1 MAGITLLEKNSVQV
15 NYIINQFFRPELHQ
29 KFFDDS
35 WGLTELSLHFYDPR
49 TVIYGIM
56 EQGKPTPIGIVYFLG
71 VVPYRDCTVSAVI
84 FDEANRN
91 QDKVTGLIEKV
102 KTDFTKRFSPIAFLA
117 ISSEKTRFLSTSW
130 RSSDSPRSASG
141 PGGSTPAVTIKTFPC
156 IISFWKIRHRL
167 EVENGA
173 SQDPNITLAPLMS
186 NLQKQGLDSMLR
198 AALAQ
203 MQGTTLGSAYPG
215 ATSSDTIRR
224 YGV

>member
-102 KTDFTKRFSPIAFLA
+102 KTDFTKRFSPHSV
-117 ISSEKTRFLSTSW
+117 SSYIIGENPVSQHILEKLGFTKIGVR
-130 RSSDSPRSASG
+130 PRWIYA
-141 PGGSTPAVTIKTFPC
+141 GGDYKDVSMYYLLLEDKT
-156 IISFWKIRHRL
+156 
-167 EVENGA
+167 
-173 SQDPNITLAPLMS
+173 
-186 NLQKQGLDSMLR
+186 
-198 AALAQ
+198 
-203 MQGTTLGSAYPG
+203 
-215 ATSSDTIRR
+215 
-224 YGV
+224 